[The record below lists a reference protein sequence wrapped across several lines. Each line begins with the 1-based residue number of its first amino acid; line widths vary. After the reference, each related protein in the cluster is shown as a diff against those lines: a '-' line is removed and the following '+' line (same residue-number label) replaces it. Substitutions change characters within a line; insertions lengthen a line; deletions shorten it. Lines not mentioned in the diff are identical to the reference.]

1 MLSTP
6 VEAEV
11 VLRDGSTVH
20 VRPITPEDRDRM
32 RAFLG
37 SLSEDSRRLRYFS
50 GAANLDWATAAAI
63 EASFPGSYGIVAT
76 RGNDRIVAHAMYG
89 MATDDTAEVAFA
101 VADELQGMGLATILL
116 SSLAEAAEASGIRW
130 FEAEVLPEN
139 HRMLDVFRDSGFAM
153 TTHSLPGTIHLD
165 FPTHAERGRGFP
177 APRRVASTD
186 VRSVRR
192 AFNRCSTP
200 MRESQMTATKISP
213 NGKTHDPVTEAPDR
227 PSGPVTPPL
236 PTDQEKFDASVN
248 RNGKI
253 VLQVLGGA
261 AIFGALLMSI
271 IALLVSTG
279 KSDSNGMTMPPVAA
293 TPAPATAQLINVS
306 VAGENK
312 RGPDGKMHDSFSK
325 TDFAVK
331 VGQPT
336 RLRITNKDDV
346 PHSITAAAA
355 GVSITVLP
363 GTHTYTLVA
372 KTAGRFE
379 WMCVIPC
386 DSPSKGWAMTH
397 PGYMAGYITAT

>member
-1 MLSTP
+1 MASTA
-6 VEAEV
+6 VEADV
-11 VLRDGSTVH
+11 VLRDGSSVH
-20 VRPITPEDRDRM
+20 VRPIRAEDRDRM

-37 SLSEDSRRLRYFS
+37 SLSADSRRLRYFS
-50 GAANLDWATAAAI
+50 GAANLDWAAAAAI
-63 EASFPGSYGIVAT
+63 EATFPGSYGIVAT
-76 RGNDRIVAHAMYG
+76 RGDDRIVAHAMYG
-89 MATDDTAEVAFA
+89 MASDDTAEVAFA
-101 VADELQGMGLATILL
+101 VADELQGMGIATILL
-116 SSLAEAAEASGIRW
+116 SRLAQAAEESGIRW
-130 FEAEVLPEN
+130 FEAEVLPQN
-139 HRMLDVFRDSGFAM
+139 HRMLEVFRDSGFGV
-153 TTHSLPGTIHLD
+153 TTHSVPGAIHVD
-165 FPTHAERGRGFP
+165 FSTHAERERGFP
-177 APRRVASTD
+177 TPLRVASTD
-186 VRSVRR
+186 VQSART
-192 AFNRCSTP
+192 ALNRCSTQT
-200 MRESQMTATKISP
+200 RESQMTATKISP
-213 NGKTHDPVTEAPDR
+213 NGRTHVPVSEAPQ
-227 PSGPVTPPL
+227 TPLP

-253 VLQVLGGA
+253 VLQVLGGV

-279 KSDSNGMTMPPVAA
+279 KSDSNGMAMAMPAVAA
-293 TPAPATAQLINVS
+293 TPAPATAPLINVS

-363 GTHTYTLVA
+363 GTHTYTMVA

-386 DSPSKGWAMTH
+386 DSPAKGWAMTH